1 MYYGLLGWFNMSE
14 SDSLVNKRAWL
25 KEKESIDKKPK
36 FLPKGAMVTLFAT
49 PEPEKTTIDGKFG
62 EQTMYLIHGKTSD
75 GRKCIFQ
82 ANESQ
87 MSDIAGKM
95 NEANFPKDGLPY
107 MRSR

>member
-1 MYYGLLGWFNMSE
+1 MSE
-14 SDSLVNKRAWL
+14 SEGLVNKKAWL

-36 FLPKGAMVTLFAT
+36 FLPKGAVVTLYPI
-49 PEPEKTTIDGKFG
+49 PEPVKTTIEGKFG

-75 GRKCIFQ
+75 GRECIFQ

-87 MSDIAGKM
+87 MSVITAEMDKNG
-95 NEANFPKDGLPY
+95 FPKAGIPF